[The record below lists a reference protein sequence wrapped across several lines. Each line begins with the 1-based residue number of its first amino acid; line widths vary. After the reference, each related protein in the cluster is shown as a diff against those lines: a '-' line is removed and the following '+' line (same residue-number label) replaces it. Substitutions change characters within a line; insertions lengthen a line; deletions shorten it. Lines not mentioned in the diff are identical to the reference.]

1 MHDRESY
8 TPFWFVFETDSLAVR
23 LTLMKLCAFA
33 LTGSFQKFL
42 VDYSG
47 DGCFV
52 HGDTKAQWLSS
63 VPLVRKHWC
72 WGVDLLWDLSPG
84 PHLSDFNSFKPSF
97 LKRKVPRWKSLPPRE
112 AATSKAA
119 GISSWHADKAQ
130 LMGTILFFFFL
141 TLTKCVFCLTSMWFT
156 LIAPPSLSVISSQPC
171 QCSPCLANP
180 IPTWMSV
187 CFILWHTEFKQDHLC
202 DHEFGASQCS
212 LVGSAVG
219 TQLKTM
225 TVPLSDPFSTIAN
238 TASVR
243 AHGGWETWSHV
254 ACLQNHLRVSLSCQH
269 THLFVSP
276 SAQAM

>member
-97 LKRKVPRWKSLPPRE
+97 LKRKVPR
-112 AATSKAA
+112 
-119 GISSWHADKAQ
+119 
-130 LMGTILFFFFL
+130 
-141 TLTKCVFCLTSMWFT
+141 
-156 LIAPPSLSVISSQPC
+156 
-171 QCSPCLANP
+171 
-180 IPTWMSV
+180 
-187 CFILWHTEFKQDHLC
+187 
-202 DHEFGASQCS
+202 
-212 LVGSAVG
+212 
-219 TQLKTM
+219 
-225 TVPLSDPFSTIAN
+225 
-238 TASVR
+238 
-243 AHGGWETWSHV
+243 
-254 ACLQNHLRVSLSCQH
+254 
-269 THLFVSP
+269 
-276 SAQAM
+276 